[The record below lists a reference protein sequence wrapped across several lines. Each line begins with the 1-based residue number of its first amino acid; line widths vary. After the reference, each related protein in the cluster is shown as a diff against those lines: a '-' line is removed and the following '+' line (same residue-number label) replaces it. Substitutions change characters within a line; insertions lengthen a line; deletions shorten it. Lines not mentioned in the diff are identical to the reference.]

1 MPPSDLANNL
11 LGNPSALI
19 ASCIWGAVGSGF
31 AIYGWKQKVM
41 LPLYGGI
48 ALVAGSYFF
57 VNSATLMSVFS
68 IAVIGAI
75 FWLKRYF

>member
-1 MPPSDLANNL
+1 MPPELTNNL
-11 LGNPSALI
+11 LGDSNALI

-31 AIYGWKQKVM
+31 AIYGWRQKVM

-48 ALVAGSYFF
+48 AVVAGSYFF
-57 VNSATLMSVFS
+57 SNSATLMSLFS
-68 IAVIGAI
+68 VVVIAGI

>member
-1 MPPSDLANNL
+1 M
-11 LGNPSALI
+11 I

-31 AIYGWKQKVM
+31 AIYGWKQKVA

-57 VNSATLMSVFS
+57 SNSATLMSLFS
-68 IAVIGAI
+68 IVVIAGI
-75 FWLKRYF
+75 FWLKRFF